1 MSKKGK
7 KETLIK
13 LLTEERERQ
22 ESDRE
27 RERWEKRDN
36 DGESDKVLAQYWERH
51 EKIKKMLVEDRQ
63 TDK

>member
-1 MSKKGK
+1 MSKKEK

-27 RERWEKRDN
+27 REN
-36 DGESDKVLAQYWERH
+36 VERR
-51 EKIKKMLVEDRQ
+51 EGKMERVM
-63 TDK
+63 KY